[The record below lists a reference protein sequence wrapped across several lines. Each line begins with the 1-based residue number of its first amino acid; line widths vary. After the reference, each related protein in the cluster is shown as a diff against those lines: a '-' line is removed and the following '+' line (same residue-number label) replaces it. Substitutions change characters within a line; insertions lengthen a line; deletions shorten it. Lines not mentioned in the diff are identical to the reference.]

1 MITKGLLVK
10 ITAKPGKEQE
20 VADFL
25 KSATPLVEQEPKTID
40 WYAFRTSKNTFGIF
54 DTFPDEDGRKAH
66 LAGKV
71 AEALMKNAP
80 DLLSADPV
88 IESVD
93 ILASK

>member
-25 KSATPLVEQEPKTID
+25 KSATPLVEAEPQTVN
-40 WYAFRTSKNTFGIF
+40 WYGFRINENTFGIF
-54 DTFPDEDGRKAH
+54 DTFPDAEGRKAH

-80 DLLSADPV
+80 NLLAGDPV
-88 IESVD
+88 IEEVD

>member
-10 ITAKPGKEQE
+10 IVAKPGKEQQ

-25 KSATPLVEQEPKTID
+25 KSATPLVEQEPETID
-40 WYAFRTSKNTFGIF
+40 WFAFQISENTFGIF
-54 DTFPDEDGRKAH
+54 DTFPTEDGRKAH

-80 DLLSADPV
+80 DLLSVDPV
-88 IESVD
+88 IEQVD
-93 ILASK
+93 LLASK